1 MKKLKELF
9 MKDWFFFIIAIC
21 ICAGVMGS
29 VHMYMV
35 HDTGYLNG
43 LAGGQLLKNGD
54 FATAAGY
61 GGGFLIARVLEGPLV
76 GLFDIGGGMMHG
88 IGCGI
93 AGLMY
98 ELGLGVERNL
108 GEARQW
114 MERAAAQG
122 QEEAILRLRL
132 GV

>member
-1 MKKLKELF
+1 
-9 MKDWFFFIIAIC
+9 
-21 ICAGVMGS
+21 
-29 VHMYMV
+29 
-35 HDTGYLNG
+35 
-43 LAGGQLLKNGD
+43 
-54 FATAAGY
+54 
-61 GGGFLIARVLEGPLV
+61 
-76 GLFDIGGGMMHG
+76 
-88 IGCGI
+88 
-93 AGLMY
+93 MY